1 MRTMNALTRNIGI
14 VMLFFAV
21 TIAVYATAVRGN
33 FFVEWDDYKLIV
45 ENPILQEVS
54 VRNIR
59 TAFTAYD
66 PELYIPL
73 TFMSYHADRILG
85 GGWNP
90 SVTHGINLI
99 LHTLNALLVTW
110 ILSVLTGNRKASVI
124 AGLLFAVHPLHT
136 EAVMWASARKDVLS
150 IFFFLLSWSSYLQFR
165 RDDARPLRWYATA
178 VFLLFLALL
187 SKVVVVT
194 LPIVL
199 LMTDYLQRRRIDFSN
214 IREKSPFFL
223 LSFVF
228 GVIALFGQRSG
239 SSLYYEKFLIGCKAI
254 FLYLGKLVVP
264 MKFSILYPFTESI
277 SISNPGILFSV
288 LGVILISILVFLFR
302 NHRSLP
308 FAWMFFTVT
317 VLPTMSNFT
326 KSDYYFHDVY
336 VGSDRYAYIASI
348 GVFFLLA
355 GLISKVQGRLNAA
368 LYSVSALILAV
379 FGYLSYQQS
388 FLWKDTGVLFVNV
401 IRHYPNSHLAHNNVG
416 AILEKQGK
424 YDLAVGQYRESLA
437 IRPNER
443 AYYNLA
449 QLYVKAGRTEEA
461 RGMYLLTLEQNP
473 GHTDAKVN
481 LAALL
486 IRSGSYDEAIVYL
499 QKALEEEPKHE
510 EAMFNLARAYELSGS
525 RENALGWYRSLLQLT
540 LEDQEIR
547 EKINALLR

>member
-1 MRTMNALTRNIGI
+1 MNALTRNIGI